1 MNHLFRLP
9 IDCCFS
15 YPIHQIAGMSLQE
28 IENSL
33 IKLFISEYSLWKLG
47 FDIFKEFY
55 STKATS
61 RYSGEG

>member
-1 MNHLFRLP
+1 
-9 IDCCFS
+9 
-15 YPIHQIAGMSLQE
+15 MSLQE